1 MAGPVNPDVVLVLD
15 SDENEPKV
23 PNSMA
28 EVRRIKAEEIKKK
41 KIAESLPQYWEVPKS
56 GDPLEYNL
64 VEIFQKDTPVERRY
78 IEEIL
83 KIIQNV
89 EKARADG
96 EKMQIPIPISFD
108 FAKHA
113 KYFTFVEISRIQ
125 NDRNTK
131 MHDILVSDA
140 TRDNEKRAY
149 GMKASKMEGV
159 VFHGTAKKSA
169 LQFGKLGPKC
179 VRNLHGAY
187 GQAVYLSGLLQIPLC
202 FAMRAEEMALVMGKS
217 LIGRSQLSVYQQDT
231 PNPGCDTGGTGDDWI
246 LAVFSDHAFNPEY
259 ILVISA
265 ATEQEWND
273 QVKMF
278 KDASTA
284 VIPQAVVRPKSI
296 LKPSKPCSEAAS
308 LAQVWPP
315 LFVPPPPAAIPVK
328 AAAQPLMMPK
338 GGVTNT
344 NCMRVGGVWTS
355 VTGGPSSSP
364 LPNQKAG
371 TGGPSSIP
379 LPNQKADTGGPR
391 SSPRPKQVPVT
402 GSGGG
407 AGGSSLQ
414 PDDTESDDDPTN
426 SDEDPGNSLQTDPT
440 YKPGDGPSHK
450 KSRL

>member
-1 MAGPVNPDVVLVLD
+1 MAGPVNPDVVVVLV
-15 SDENEPKV
+15 SDDDEPTV

-28 EVRRIKAEEIKKK
+28 EVRKK
-41 KIAESLPQYWEVPKS
+41 KINQSLPQYWEVPKS

-96 EKMQIPIPISFD
+96 EKMQIPIPMSFD
-108 FAKHA
+108 FAKQA
-113 KYFTFVEISRIQ
+113 KYFTFVDISRIQ

-159 VFHGTAKKSA
+159 VFHGTAKRSA
-169 LQFGKLGPKC
+169 LQFAKLGPKC

-202 FAMRAEEMALVMGKS
+202 YAMRAEEMALVMGKS
-217 LIGRSQLSVYQQDT
+217 LIGRSHLSVPGQDT

-259 ILVISA
+259 ILVISE

-296 LKPSKPCSEAAS
+296 LKPSKKYSEAAD
-308 LAQVWPP
+308 LALV
-315 LFVPPPPAAIPVK
+315 VPPPPAVSPSPVMVRLIPSRVVVPPPAIVPSPLV
-328 AAAQPLMMPK
+328 AQPLMLAA
-338 GGVTNT
+338 GGGSGTNT
-344 NCMRVGGVWTS
+344 KYMSVRGAWMN
-355 VTGGPSSSP
+355 VTGGPSSST
-364 LPNQKAG
+364 LPTAG
-371 TGGPSSIP
+371 TGGPS
-379 LPNQKADTGGPR
+379 

-407 AGGSSLQ
+407 AGGSSPQ
-414 PDDTESDDDPTN
+414 PDDTESDEGSAN
-426 SDEDPGNSLQTDPT
+426 SYEDPGNSLKTDPT
-440 YKPGDGPSHK
+440 YNPGDGPPHK
-450 KSRL
+450 KNRK